1 MHWNLGLLVCVSAA
15 CTTGAALAFD
25 ALYAFGDSLTDTWR
39 EPSPSPLHYQGR
51 WSNGPLWVEYLSER
65 LGFPYNRTN
74 NYARSGAQCDD
85 TDRQVQTF
93 TSTQDTSQALFVV
106 WAGGNDFLQEYDT
119 LLLDDAKWN
128 AQIAHSVGSLS
139 NAVERLFAQGAQT
152 VLVPNTVD
160 VTLIPIVNWVLEPL
174 RDYLRSKVQQFNREL
189 AQAMTAVAAAHPDR
203 RLVHFDFY
211 AAVNRL
217 VADAARFGFTKTR
230 IDAVAD
236 VTLLDKSFD
245 GPGSLYLFWD
255 SIHPTTKAHA
265 LIADWYHAAVA
276 PMQPEVSLSINNS
289 TLSLTATQL
298 HAGQAYTLQQ
308 SPDLSSW
315 RVAQTFSPVSGD
327 LTLTFTNEAVPAFY
341 RLKW

>member
-1 MHWNLGLLVCVSAA
+1 MVSCVVVVWAS
-15 CTTGAALAFD
+15 GPALAFD
-25 ALYAFGDSLTDTWR
+25 TLYAFGDSLTDTWR

-65 LGFPYNRTN
+65 LGFPYDRTN

-85 TDRQVQTF
+85 TYGQVQTF
-93 TSTQDTSQALFVV
+93 APTEDVSQALFVV

-128 AQIAHSVGSLS
+128 AQIAHSVGSFS

-236 VTLLDKSFD
+236 VTLLDKTFD
-245 GPGSLYLFWD
+245 GPGSLYVFWD

-265 LIADWYHAAVA
+265 LVADWYHAAVA
-276 PMQPEVSLSINNS
+276 PVRPAVSLSISGS
-289 TLSLTATQL
+289 TLSLTASQL
-298 HAGQAYTLQQ
+298 HAGQTYQLQR
-308 SPDLSSW
+308 SSDLSAW
-315 RVAQTFSPVSGD
+315 DDVQALAPVAGTLV
-327 LTLTFTNEAVPAFY
+327 LTLTNDAAQSFCRV
-341 RLKW
+341 KW